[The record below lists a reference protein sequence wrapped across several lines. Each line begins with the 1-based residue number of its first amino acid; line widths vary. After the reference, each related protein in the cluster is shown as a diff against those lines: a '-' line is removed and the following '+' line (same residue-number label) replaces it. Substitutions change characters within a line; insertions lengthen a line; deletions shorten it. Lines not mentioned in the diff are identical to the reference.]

1 MSLQCGEKAHATG
14 DDVGRRAASLPAPE
28 RLRPLWAG
36 MNVAPSATGEK
47 ARGEGECF
55 GWANLSEAWMV
66 AVRTP
71 SNPSPPRVCGKND
84 VRTGQRTD
92 I

>member
-1 MSLQCGEKAHATG
+1 MSLQCGEKAQAAG
-14 DDVGRRAASLPAPE
+14 EDVGRRAASLPAPE

-36 MNVAPSATGEK
+36 MNAAPSATGEK

-55 GWANLSEAWMV
+55 GWAKFIGGMDGSGLDSIKPLIPTV
-66 AVRTP
+66 Y
-71 SNPSPPRVCGKND
+71 GKND
-84 VRTGQRTD
+84 VYTGQRMD